1 MTGVSA
7 LKKFPGVAVTMH
19 DLIRDLRDQN
29 VLLIHPRD
37 RSADELLQQVNRIG
51 CSFDHMWPVPHALPD
66 KFDMVFVDVTDQSAS
81 KLKSFFDKREKRAT
95 IITIIG
101 YENPSVLD
109 IILEIGAHAVLTKPV
124 RAAGVLSSMLMARR
138 FQSEQERFSKDLTKL
153 REKLEN
159 VQKVNDAK
167 FILMRHRGITER
179 EAYDLIRKQAMAK
192 RTTTTEIA
200 QSILNAESILSNMGD
215 S

>member
-1 MTGVSA
+1 
-7 LKKFPGVAVTMH
+7 MH
-19 DLIRDLRDQN
+19 DLIQDLRDQN
-29 VLLIHPRD
+29 VLLVHPRD

-51 CSFDHMWPVPHALPD
+51 CSFEHMWPLPRTLPD
-66 KFDMVFVDVTDQSAS
+66 KFDMVFVDVTDQSPQE
-81 KLKSFFDKREKRAT
+81 LKAFLDRRERPITT
-95 IITIIG
+95 IAIVG
-101 YENPSVLD
+101 YENPSTLD
-109 IILEIGAHAVLTKPV
+109 VILEIGAHSVLMKPV

-138 FQSEQERFSKDLTKL
+138 FQSEQVRYEKDLSKL

-200 QSILNAESILSNMGD
+200 QSIINAESILSNMGD
-215 S
+215 T

>member
-1 MTGVSA
+1 MSD
-7 LKKFPGVAVTMH
+7 P
-19 DLIRDLRDQN
+19 IQDLRD
-29 VLLIHPRD
+29 LHALIVHPRD

-51 CSFDHMWPVPHALPD
+51 CNFDLKWPLPKTLPEKYD
-66 KFDMVFVDVTDQSAS
+66 LLFVDVTDQSAQR
-81 KLKSFFDKREKRAT
+81 LKSLINSTPKSPSIVA
-95 IITIIG
+95 IIG
-101 YENPSVLD
+101 YENPSVLEM
-109 IILEIGAHAVLTKPV
+109 IFEIGAHSVLMKPV

-138 FQSEQERFSKDLTKL
+138 FQQEQRRFQKDMTKL
-153 REKLEN
+153 REKLDN

-200 QSILNAESILSNMGD
+200 QSIINAESILSKMGD

>member
-1 MTGVSA
+1 
-7 LKKFPGVAVTMH
+7 MH
-19 DLIRDLRDQN
+19 DLIQDLRDQN
-29 VLLIHPRD
+29 VLLVHPRD

-51 CSFDHMWPVPHALPD
+51 CSFEHMWPLPRTLPD
-66 KFDMVFVDVTDQSAS
+66 KFDMVFVDVTDQSPQE
-81 KLKSFFDKREKRAT
+81 LKAFLDRRERPITT
-95 IITIIG
+95 IAIVG
-101 YENPSVLD
+101 YENPSTLD
-109 IILEIGAHAVLTKPV
+109 VILEIGAHSVLMKPV

-138 FQSEQERFSKDLTKL
+138 FQSEQVRYEKDLSKL

-200 QSILNAESILSNMGD
+200 QSISNAESILSNMGD
-215 S
+215 T

>member
-1 MTGVSA
+1 MN
-7 LKKFPGVAVTMH
+7 
-19 DLIRDLRDQN
+19 DLIQNLRDQN
-29 VLLIHPRD
+29 VLLMHPRD

-51 CSFDHMWPVPHALPD
+51 CNFEHMWPVPKSLPD
-66 KFDMVFVDVTDQSAS
+66 KFDMVFIDVTDQSAAE
-81 KLKSFFDKREKRAT
+81 LKGFLDKREHPAT
-95 IITIIG
+95 IIAIVG
-101 YENPSVLD
+101 YENPSTLD
-109 IILEIGAHAVLTKPV
+109 VILEIGAHSVLMKPV

-138 FQSEQERFSKDLTKL
+138 FQSEQVRFEKDLTKL

-200 QSILNAESILSNMGD
+200 QSIINAESILSNMGD
-215 S
+215 T

>member
-1 MTGVSA
+1 MSD
-7 LKKFPGVAVTMH
+7 P
-19 DLIRDLRDQN
+19 IQDLRDLHALVVHQ
-29 VLLIHPRD
+29 RD

-51 CSFDHMWPVPHALPD
+51 CNFDHMWPLPKTLPE
-66 KFDMVFVDVTDQSAS
+66 KFDLVFVDVTDQNVQRLTSFINS
-81 KLKSFFDKREKRAT
+81 SGKSPT
-95 IITIIG
+95 IIAIIG

-109 IILEIGAHAVLTKPV
+109 VIFEIGAHAVLTKPV

-138 FQSEQERFSKDLTKL
+138 YHQEQLSFKKELKKVRDKL
-153 REKLEN
+153 DN

-179 EAYDLIRKQAMAK
+179 DAYDLIRKQAMTK

-200 QSILNAESILSNMGD
+200 QSIINAESILSKMGD
-215 S
+215 T

>member
-1 MTGVSA
+1 M
-7 LKKFPGVAVTMH
+7 
-19 DLIRDLRDQN
+19 
-29 VLLIHPRD
+29 
-37 RSADELLQQVNRIG
+37 QQVNRIG
-51 CSFDHMWPVPHALPD
+51 CNFDHMWPVPKTLPE
-66 KFDMVFVDVTDQSAS
+66 KFDLVFIDVTDQSAQRLKAFIGSSS
-81 KLKSFFDKREKRAT
+81 KSPSIVA
-95 IITIIG
+95 IIG

-109 IILEIGAHAVLTKPV
+109 LIFEIGAHSVLMKPV

-138 FQSEQERFSKDLTKL
+138 FHKEQKRFKTDLTKL

-200 QSILNAESILSNMGD
+200 QSIINAESILSTMGGN
-215 S
+215 

>member
-1 MTGVSA
+1 MSD
-7 LKKFPGVAVTMH
+7 P
-19 DLIRDLRDQN
+19 IQDLRD
-29 VLLIHPRD
+29 LHALIVHPRD

-51 CSFDHMWPVPHALPD
+51 CNFDHMWPLPKTLPEKYD
-66 KFDMVFVDVTDQSAS
+66 LVFVDVTDQSAQR
-81 KLKSFFDKREKRAT
+81 LKSFINSTSKSPSIVA
-95 IITIIG
+95 IIG
-101 YENPSVLD
+101 YENPSVLEM
-109 IILEIGAHAVLTKPV
+109 IFEIGAHSVLMKPV

-138 FQSEQERFSKDLTKL
+138 FQQEQLRFQKDMTKL
-153 REKLEN
+153 REKLDN

-200 QSILNAESILSNMGD
+200 QSIINAESILSNMGGT
-215 S
+215 

>member
-1 MTGVSA
+1 
-7 LKKFPGVAVTMH
+7 MH
-19 DLIRDLRDQN
+19 ELIRDLRDQN

-51 CSFDHMWPVPHALPD
+51 SSFEHTWPVPHALPD
-66 KFDMVFVDVTDQSAS
+66 KFDMVFIDVTDQSACA
-81 KLKSFFDKREKRAT
+81 LKGFLEKREKP
-95 IITIIG
+95 ITIIAILG
-101 YENPSVLD
+101 YENPSVLEV
-109 IILEIGAHAVLTKPV
+109 IFKIGAHAVLMKPV

-138 FQSEQERFSKDLTKL
+138 FHSEQLRFEKDLTKL

-167 FILMRHRGITER
+167 FILMRHRRITER
-179 EAYDLIRKQAMAK
+179 EAYELIRKQAMAK

-200 QSILNAESILSNMGD
+200 QSIINAESILSNMGD

>member
-1 MTGVSA
+1 MSD
-7 LKKFPGVAVTMH
+7 P
-19 DLIRDLRDQN
+19 IQDLRDLHAL
-29 VLLIHPRD
+29 VVHPRD
-37 RSADELLQQVNRIG
+37 RSADELMQQVNRIG
-51 CSFDHMWPVPHALPD
+51 CNFDHMWPVPKTLPE
-66 KFDMVFVDVTDQSAS
+66 KFDLVFVDVTDQSAQ
-81 KLKSFFDKREKRAT
+81 KLKSFIGNNAKPPSVVA
-95 IITIIG
+95 IIG

-109 IILEIGAHAVLTKPV
+109 LIFEIGAHSVLMKPV

-138 FQSEQERFSKDLTKL
+138 FQQEQHRFKKDLTKL
-153 REKLEN
+153 REKLDN

-200 QSILNAESILSNMGD
+200 QSIINAESILSNMGD
-215 S
+215 T

>member
-1 MTGVSA
+1 
-7 LKKFPGVAVTMH
+7 MH
-19 DLIRDLRDQN
+19 DLIQDLRDQN
-29 VLLIHPRD
+29 VLLVHPRD

-51 CSFDHMWPVPHALPD
+51 CSFEHMWPVPKSLPD
-66 KFDMVFVDVTDQSAS
+66 KSDMVFVDVTDQSAAE
-81 KLKSFFDKREKRAT
+81 LKAFLDRRERPVTT
-95 IITIIG
+95 IAIVG
-101 YENPSVLD
+101 YENPSTLD
-109 IILEIGAHAVLTKPV
+109 VILEIGAHSVLMKPV

-138 FQSEQERFSKDLTKL
+138 FQLEQARFEKDLAKL

-179 EAYDLIRKQAMAK
+179 EAYDLIRKQAMTK

-200 QSILNAESILSNMGD
+200 QSIINAESILSNMGD
-215 S
+215 T

>member
-1 MTGVSA
+1 
-7 LKKFPGVAVTMH
+7 MH

-51 CSFDHMWPVPHALPD
+51 CGFDHMWPVPQNLPD
-66 KFDMVFVDVTDQSAS
+66 KFDMVLVDVTDQSPT
-81 KLKSFFDKREKRAT
+81 KLKGFLEKRDKPVT
-95 IITIIG
+95 IIAIIG
-101 YENPSVLD
+101 YENPSVLNVL
-109 IILEIGAHAVLTKPV
+109 LEIGAHAVLMKPV

-138 FQSEQERFSKDLTKL
+138 YQSEQARFAKDMAKL
-153 REKLEN
+153 REKLDN

-167 FILMRHRGITER
+167 FILMRHRGIAER
-179 EAYDLIRKQAMAK
+179 EAYDIIRKQAMTK

-200 QSILNAESILSNMGD
+200 QSIINAESILSNLGD
-215 S
+215 I